1 MSKRF
6 WLARA
11 ERGSMM
17 INGLC
22 GVYENLAQAL
32 DARIFMQG
40 NTDAGLS
47 GDTYVVLDSI
57 HLPQRPDVPLP
68 DVNVDNV

>member
-1 MSKRF
+1 MSKRY

-22 GVYENLAQAL
+22 GVYDCVEQAL
-32 DARIFMQG
+32 DARIYMQG

-47 GDTYVVLDSI
+47 GDTFVVLDTKDM
-57 HLPQRPDVPLP
+57 PDVYST
-68 DVNVDNV
+68 